1 MPHLAAWQWML
12 GVFSAFMIGVAK
24 TGAPGI
30 GTLVAPLMVIL
41 VGDARHAPAWALPV
55 LLTAD
60 VFAVWY
66 WRKRA
71 ETQQLFSLAPW
82 VLVGILG
89 GALALGAE
97 EILIRRLLGFLVIG
111 MLLLYLQRRLSRSTQ
126 VHGNPAIYGVA
137 TGFSSTV
144 ANAAGPV
151 MNLYLLSRKLP
162 KEEFVATGAW
172 FFLILN
178 IAKIPVYA
186 YHSLYSAESLT
197 FDVIMIPIV
206 LAGAYAGRWLV
217 RVMPQKLFEVAVIG
231 MTAISCF
238 LLFR

>member
-41 VGDARHAPAWALPV
+41 VGNARYAPAWALPV
-55 LLTAD
+55 LITAD

-66 WRKRA
+66 WRKKA
-71 ETQQLFSLAPW
+71 ETKQLFSLAPW

-89 GALALGAE
+89 GALALGLDE
-97 EILIRRLLGFLVIG
+97 LLIRRMIGVIVFA
-111 MLLLYLQRRLSRSTQ
+111 MLAIYLWRRLFPKTDA
-126 VHGNPAIYGVA
+126 HGNPAFYGLA

-151 MNLYLLSRKLP
+151 MNLYLLSRDLP
-162 KEEFVATGAW
+162 KEEFVATGTW
-172 FFLILN
+172 FFFVLN
-178 IAKIPVYA
+178 LVKVPVYVW
-186 YHSLYSAESLT
+186 HSLFSVESLT
-197 FDVIMIPIV
+197 FDALLIPIV
-206 LAGAYAGRWLV
+206 LCGAFAGRWLV
-217 RVMPQKLFEVAVIG
+217 RVTPQKVFEAAVIG
-231 MTAISCF
+231 LTAVSCA